1 MRYYY
6 WGDNLISY
14 EEFEKLV
21 VEILERDISSN
32 SDQKAAISS
41 DKSQSL
47 FIVAGPGSGK
57 TTVMVLKILKFIF
70 VDDVLPKEIMA
81 TTFTKKAASELLS
94 RILSWGDKLKK
105 KMRVVIMNKII
116 NGELDDDSSLK
127 KIQNIDFNQ
136 INVGTIDSIADEVLR
151 IHRDAGTSQP
161 ILIEDFVANSVMV
174 NECLLKD
181 DIYMHESLQEYLA
194 EVIGKESNIEQKPKV
209 KNITAMADIL
219 LSIKE
224 HIYYNMV
231 DINEIL
237 ADTSNNERG
246 KQLAL
251 KIILNYEE
259 ILKSQNIFD
268 FAMLETEFLN
278 RLNSGRLDSFLD
290 DIKIIL
296 VDEYQDTNL
305 LQESIYFKIAESAI
319 KNNGNITVVG
329 DDDQSL
335 YRFRGASVDLFTDF
349 IERVGRIGISVKE
362 VNLKT
367 NYRSSEN
374 IINLCNDFVE
384 LDEEYQDARVKE
396 KPKIVYP
403 KNKIGSD
410 AESSGS
416 GLAVGS
422 GSGLAVGS
430 GSGLAVGSGSGISIV
445 TEDLSNKKV
454 PILGMFRQN
463 EEMLAVD
470 LANFLDEL
478 NRKGKVKR
486 KVKRILNKDI
496 NKILN
501 SDSEEALVDFKRSAY
516 ELAQSEDEI
525 IIELDDES
533 GSPEDIAFLTYS
545 PKEVSHGRPNFPL
558 ILKKRLESLKNPI
571 KVFNPRG
578 QDLQD
583 IEAVT
588 VFCGLMLECIDPNSN
603 YQFANKKLPR
613 LATRNMSV
621 WRRKAQ
627 SFVKDVN
634 PEPHSPISLEDFI
647 IHWQVRQPF
656 NSEDSKNIQWP
667 KKASLMELA
676 YKLVTW
682 IEDFQNDDEGVVYL
696 KAITQTIN
704 QTSFFNKYSS
714 NIDFSSHEAEEES
727 INEALMNIFVPI
739 ATGDVKIDENLFEI
753 IPPNR
758 LNIMSIHQS
767 KGLEFPLVIVD
778 VGSRFKKN
786 TIKESN
792 LRFPK
797 KADKSSIIQDRIR
810 KYSSL
815 GTSQRDSKDRAFD
828 DLTRLYFV
836 AFSRAKD
843 VLLLVGLNPNIDGY
857 KQKEKIQKI
866 PNVAL
871 GWNRDEEFIGFDD
884 IYLI

>member
-1 MRYYY
+1 MTKNFKRIIL
-6 WGDNLISY
+6 WGDYVISY
-14 EEFEKLV
+14 EDFEKLV

-32 SDQKAAISS
+32 SDQKAAISA

-70 VDDVLPKEIMA
+70 VDDVQPKEILA

-105 KMRVVIMNKII
+105 KIPVFIMDKVM
-116 NGELDDDSSLK
+116 NGEMADGSVVDK
-127 KIQNIDFNQ
+127 VRKIDFNQ
-136 INVGTIDSIADEVLR
+136 INVGTIDSIADELLR
-151 IHRDAGTSQP
+151 VHRDAGTSQP
-161 ILIEDFVANSVMV
+161 ILIEDFVANSVMI
-174 NECLLKD
+174 NECLLKND
-181 DIYMHESLQEYLA
+181 MYLHESLQEYLA
-194 EVIGKESNIEQKPKV
+194 EITGKESQIDQKPKV
-209 KNITAMADIL
+209 KNLTAMADIL

-231 DINEIL
+231 DINDIL
-237 ADTSNNERG
+237 ADTKDNERG
-246 KQLAL
+246 KKIAL
-251 KIILNYEE
+251 NLIMEYEKT
-259 ILKSQNIFD
+259 LRSQNIFD

-278 RLNSGRLDSFLD
+278 RLSSGKLDSFLD
-290 DIKIIL
+290 DVKVIL

-319 KNNGNITVVG
+319 KNGGNITVVG

-335 YRFRGASVDLFTDF
+335 YRFRGASVDLFTNF
-349 IERVGRIGISVKE
+349 IERVSRIGIEAKE
-362 VNLKT
+362 INLKT
-367 NYRSSEN
+367 NYRSTEN
-374 IINLCNDFVE
+374 IIDLCNDFVE
-384 LDEEYQDARVKE
+384 LDDEYQDARVKE
-396 KPKIVYP
+396 KPKIVFP
-403 KNKIGSD
+403 NPDSSEDTSENESPEDIPSEDEKETQKIP
-410 AESSGS
+410 
-416 GLAVGS
+416 V
-422 GSGLAVGS
+422 
-430 GSGLAVGSGSGISIV
+430 
-445 TEDLSNKKV
+445 
-454 PILGMFRQN
+454 LGMFRSS
-463 EEMLAVD
+463 EEKLAMD
-470 LANFLDEL
+470 LTNFLDEL
-478 NRKGKVKR
+478 NRKGRVKR
-486 KVKRILNKDI
+486 KVKRVLNKDI
-496 NKILN
+496 NKKLN
-501 SDSEEALVDFKRSAY
+501 SDSEDALESYKKSGF
-516 ELAQSEDEI
+516 ELAQSEGEI
-525 IIELDDES
+525 IIELDEET
-533 GSPEDIAFLTYS
+533 GSIDDVAFLTYS
-545 PKEVSHGRPNFPL
+545 PKEVTHNSRKFPF
-558 ILKKRLESLKNPI
+558 ILKKRLEHLRTPI
-571 KVFNPRG
+571 RVFNPRG

-583 IEAVT
+583 IESVA
-588 VFCGLMLECIDPNSN
+588 VFCGLMLECIDPNSY
-603 YQFANKKLPR
+603 YQNSNKKLPR
-613 LATRNMSV
+613 LARRNMSV

-627 SFVKDVN
+627 SFIKDVN

-656 NSEDSKNIQWP
+656 NTNGSKDLKWP
-667 KKASLMELA
+667 KEAGLMELA

-682 IEDFQNDDEGVVYL
+682 IEEFQDDDEGLVYL

-714 NIDFSSHEAEEES
+714 NIVFTSHEAEEES

-739 ATGDVKIDENLFEI
+739 AVGGVKIDENLFEV

-758 LNIMSIHQS
+758 FNIMSIHQS

-786 TIKESN
+786 TVRESN

-815 GTSQRDSKDRAFD
+815 GESERDSKDRAFD

-857 KQKEKIQKI
+857 KQKDKLQKI

>member
-1 MRYYY
+1 M
-6 WGDNLISY
+6 ISY
-14 EEFEKLV
+14 EEFEELV
-21 VEILERDISSN
+21 VETLERDISSN
-32 SDQKAAISS
+32 TDQKDAISS

-70 VDDVLPKEIMA
+70 VDDVMPKEIMA

-105 KMRVVIMNKII
+105 SLRIKTMDKVMNAEIKDATSII
-116 NGELDDDSSLK
+116 K
-127 KIQNIDFNQ
+127 KISAIDFNQ
-136 INVGTIDSIADEVLR
+136 INVGTIDSIADELLR
-151 IHRDAGTSQP
+151 VHRDAGTSQP
-161 ILIEDFVANSVMV
+161 ILIEDFVANSVMI
-174 NECLLKD
+174 NECLIKD
-181 DIYMHESLQEYLA
+181 DNYMYEPLQEYLA
-194 EVIGKESNIEQKPKV
+194 EITGKESQIESKPKI
-209 KNITAMADIL
+209 KNLTKMAEIL

-231 DINEIL
+231 DIKDIL
-237 ADTSNNERG
+237 ADVDQQEQG
-246 KQLAL
+246 KKRAL
-251 KIILNYEE
+251 DIIQNYEITLRE
-259 ILKSQNIFD
+259 QNIFD

-278 RLNSGRLDSFLD
+278 RLDSDKLDSFLD

-319 KNNGNITVVG
+319 ENSGSITVVG

-349 IERVGRIGISVKE
+349 IERVKRIGIDVEE

-367 NYRSSEN
+367 NYRSTEN

-384 LDEEYQDARVKE
+384 LDDDYQDARVKE
-396 KPKIVYP
+396 KPKIIYP
-403 KNKIGSD
+403 KFIK
-410 AESSGS
+410 ESENQVDDEV
-416 GLAVGS
+416 LDNP
-422 GSGLAVGS
+422 
-430 GSGLAVGSGSGISIV
+430 ISQ
-445 TEDLSNKKV
+445 NKKI
-454 PILGMFRQN
+454 PILGMFRAS
-463 EEMLAVD
+463 EEKLAMD
-470 LANFLDEL
+470 LAGFLDEL
-478 NRKGKVKR
+478 NRHGKVKR

-496 NKILN
+496 NKKLN
-501 SDSEEALVDFKRSAY
+501 SDTETAMELYKKSGF
-516 ELAQSEDEI
+516 ELAQEEGEI
-525 IIELDDES
+525 LIELDEEN
-533 GSPEDIAFLTYS
+533 GSIDDIAFLTYS
-545 PKEVSHGRPNFPL
+545 PKEVSGRSRKFPY
-558 ILKKRLESLKNPI
+558 ILKKRLEHLRNPI

-583 IEAVT
+583 IEIVA
-588 VFCGLMLECIDPNSN
+588 VFCGLMLECIDPNSF
-603 YQFANKKLPR
+603 YQNANKKLPR
-613 LATRNMSV
+613 LARANMTL
-621 WRRKAQ
+621 WRSKAK

-647 IHWQVRQPF
+647 IHWQVRHPF
-656 NSEDSKNIQWP
+656 DSKDSKDLKWP
-667 KKASLMELA
+667 KEASLMGLA

-682 IEDFQNDDEGVVYL
+682 LEDFQNDDEGVVYL
-696 KAITQTIN
+696 KAISQTIN

-714 NIDFSSHEAEEES
+714 NIDFSSPEAESES
-727 INEALMNIFVPI
+727 VNEALMNIFVPI
-739 ATGDVKIDENLFEI
+739 ATGGVKIDENLFEI

-758 LNIMSIHQS
+758 FNIMSIHQS

-778 VGSRFKKN
+778 VGSRFKKD
-786 TIKESN
+786 TVRESS

-797 KADKSSIIQDRIR
+797 KADKTFLIQDSIR

-815 GTSQRDSKDRAFD
+815 GNNERDSKDRAFD

-857 KQKEKIQKI
+857 VQKDKFMKI

-871 GWNRDEEFIGFDD
+871 GWNREKEFIGFDD